1 MEIKIVKVLRIRS
14 DLYIEAGETVCFVL
28 ADGTE
33 WDGKLI
39 DFDTVKITVLI
50 DGIEK
55 QIETKQITSIWKSL

>member
-14 DLYIEAGETVCFVL
+14 DLYIEAGETVCLTL

-39 DFDTVKITVLI
+39 DFDSVKITVLI
-50 DGIEK
+50 DGVEK
-55 QIETKQITSIWKSL
+55 QIEIKKIASIWK

>member
-14 DLYIEAGETVCFVL
+14 NLYIEAGETVCFTL

-55 QIETKQITSIWKSL
+55 QIEAKQITSIWK

>member
-14 DLYIEAGETVCFVL
+14 DLYIEAGKTVCFSL

-39 DFDTVKITVLI
+39 DFDSVKITVLI
-50 DGIEK
+50 DGVEK
-55 QIETKQITSIWKSL
+55 QIEYEHITSIWK